1 MPLHFFFFFKTPISV
16 LKQLTRIQRDFL
28 WGGGMEDKK
37 LCWVKWDHICLPKDQ
52 GGLRVKILELFN
64 TALLCKWK
72 WRFLM
77 DKEATWVD
85 LMSSRYGHI
94 STKLSSAT
102 NNQFSSKDSI
112 WWKDIIGMRSRL
124 EDDWFKINVRSCVS
138 DGNNIG
144 F

>member
-52 GGLRVKILELFN
+52 RGLRVKIIELFN

-77 DKEATWVD
+77 DKEAMWVN

-94 STKLSSAT
+94 PTKLLSAT
-102 NNQFSSKDSI
+102 NNQFISKDSI